1 LQVGDAFSSSSSA
14 SQPYIRPR
22 PGEEEEERRRSTSPV
37 RKKQQRAKHAPRDR
51 QPGIRIKGDGDER
64 RGEKRGSG
72 TGTLVYPKTA

>member
-1 LQVGDAFSSSSSA
+1 LQVGDAFSSSS
-14 SQPYIRPR
+14 QPYIRSR
-22 PGEEEEERRRSTSPV
+22 PGEEEHEPRQKSSSG
-37 RKKQQRAKHAPRDR
+37 AKHAPRDR